1 MRASFL
7 RMETTSNQVRFR
19 WLCAAYFAAHVVA
32 HASAR
37 WFEVTPGIS
46 IWYAPAGLALA
57 FLVMAG
63 PRYMPVVLGANL
75 STAWWPA
82 PPVAS
87 WMVWVFPVLITLGY
101 GGAATV
107 VRRWLGARL
116 LPGTVRETVVFC
128 LTAALAPLAV
138 AVAGTAGYYLM
149 CGAGAMPAAEHF
161 WPWVMLWWI
170 GDASG
175 ILTVAPVI
183 IVFVAPWLEGGRQG
197 GARKQRTPR
206 DILLGVV
213 RMLVLTGTIV
223 LVLAVPLLREHDA
236 FYLCFLPLIWICV
249 HDGLPGATLATLLVM
264 MVGLASMR
272 LEGTT
277 QEFSYVFLL
286 FELAVS
292 SVGLGLGTMVTR
304 RNEAE
309 RKLAGNR
316 AKLDRVTEGAQLGLW
331 ELDLAS
337 REVEYNERFA
347 AMTGY
352 RMEEMSPFAEHWP
365 RLVHESDRVRVRE
378 ALWAHVEG
386 LTDLYEAEFRLR
398 TKAGHWRWVHTR
410 GSIRQRDAAGKPL
423 KVSGTQVDIT
433 DRKRAEAQVSRLL
446 RIIEATPDFVVIV
459 NAEGGV
465 LHANAALLAV
475 CGPAAGGTLR
485 VGGELKDVMQE
496 GVCERLRTEAVPAA
510 LASGIWRG
518 EVMIHDASGREIPT
532 AVVMLAQRDE
542 ETDEHTFAIILRD
555 LSEQKRAEA
564 ERMRHERELLQMQKA
579 ESLGVLAGG
588 IAHDFNN
595 LLTAIVG
602 NANLA
607 GAELPAGAPARA
619 HIDRI
624 ELAATKAAA
633 LCQQMLSYAGR
644 SPVAFAEI
652 DLNRLVTETCDLLDP
667 SIGKK
672 VQVRLDL
679 KATLPSILAAST
691 QMQQVVMNLVLN
703 ATQSY
708 GEREGVVHV
717 RTRARSLDAVA
728 VRTEFPGSVI
738 GPGAYVV
745 LEVEDAGCGMTAE
758 VQERI
763 FEPFYTTKTTGQG
776 LGLAAVGGV
785 VKSHR
790 GAIVVKSAAGKGT
803 LFRVA
808 FPAMAAKPAELAED
822 SGEIEKPWTD
832 EGLFLVV
839 DDNVFIRDIT
849 AQLIARFGFTALV
862 AADGIEGVEI
872 FRRHAHELKGV
883 LLDLTM
889 PRMDGFEAHAEM
901 HRINPSVPVI
911 LMSGFSRRLESLP
924 PAAIHPAG
932 VLEKPFGV
940 EQLQARLKAVL
951 AAGPLTPDTGG
962 EPGFDALRRRG

>member
-1 MRASFL
+1 MRLNAGFFL
-7 RMETTSNQVRFR
+7 RMETTSNQVRVR
-19 WLCAAYFAAHVVA
+19 WLCAAYFSAHVVA

-57 FLVMAG
+57 FLVLAG
-63 PRYMPVVLGANL
+63 PRYMPVVLLANL

-82 PPVAS
+82 PPVEA
-87 WMVWVFPVLITLGY
+87 WMVWFFPVLITLGY
-101 GGAATV
+101 GGAAAA
-107 VRRWLGARL
+107 VRRFSGPRL
-116 LPGTVRETVVFC
+116 LPGSPRETLVFC
-128 LTAALAPLAV
+128 LALTVTPLAV
-138 AVAGTAGYYLM
+138 SYAGTWVYCLLAS
-149 CGAGAMPAAEHF
+149 PANVIPDCEF
-161 WPWVMLWWI
+161 WPWVGAWWI

-175 ILTVAPVI
+175 ILTVVPVVM
-183 IVFVAPWLEGGRQG
+183 VFVSPWLQGGRRAMATRRPTSRG
-197 GARKQRTPR
+197 
-206 DILLGVV
+206 ILLGVL
-213 RMLVLTGTIV
+213 RALVLTGTIV
-223 LVLAVPLLREHDA
+223 LVLSMPVLREHDA

-249 HDGLPGATLATLLVM
+249 CDGLRGATLATLLVM
-264 MVGLASMR
+264 MVGLVSMR

-277 QEFSYVFLL
+277 KAFSHVFLL
-286 FELAVS
+286 FEVAVC

-309 RKLAGNR
+309 RKLEGNR

-331 ELDLAS
+331 ELDLAT

-347 AMTGY
+347 GMTGY

-365 RLVHESDRVRVRE
+365 RLVHESDGARVRE

-386 LTDLYEAEFRLR
+386 RTELYEAEFRLR
-398 TKAGHWRWVHTR
+398 TKAGHWRWLHTR
-410 GSIRQRDAAGKPL
+410 GSIMQRDAAGRPL
-423 KVSGTQVDIT
+423 RVSGTQVDIT

-459 NAEGGV
+459 DAGGGV

-475 CGPAAGGTLR
+475 CGPEAGGTLR
-485 VGGELKDVMQE
+485 VGGELKDVMTE
-496 GVCERLRTEAVPAA
+496 GVCERLRTEASPAA
-510 LASGIWRG
+510 LAAGIWRG
-518 EVMIHDASGREIPT
+518 EVAIHDAAGREIPT
-532 AVVMLAQRDE
+532 ALVMLAQRDE
-542 ETDEHTFAIILRD
+542 ETDAHTFAIILRD

-588 IAHDFNN
+588 VAHDFNN

-619 HIDRI
+619 HIERI

-644 SPVAFAEI
+644 SPVAFAEL

-679 KATLPSILAAST
+679 EATLPSVLAAGT

-708 GEREGVVHV
+708 GEREGVVRV
-717 RTRARSLDAVA
+717 RTRARSLDAAA

-745 LEVEDAGCGMTAE
+745 LEVEDAGCGMTPE

-790 GAIVVKSAAGKGT
+790 GAITVKSAPGRGT
-803 LFRVA
+803 VFRVA
-808 FPAMAAKPAELAED
+808 FPALAAKPEVVAAAD
-822 SGEIEKPWTD
+822 STQVEKTWIT
-832 EGLFLVV
+832 EGLFLIV

-849 AQLIARFGFTALV
+849 AQLITRFGFTPLV
-862 AADGIEGVEI
+862 AGDGIEGVEI

-940 EQLQARLKAVL
+940 EQLQARLMMVL
-951 AAGPLTPDTGG
+951 GA
-962 EPGFDALRRRG
+962 